1 MIELDRQVLAQR
13 ERRTDYTGI
22 NPMSG
27 GQEDT
32 EHQHLDTGVRDLEQG
47 LTLLL
52 RDWRVYFREKV
63 FPVSTSLS
71 ELRKFYHNYSGKKF
85 ISTKL
90 FALSLYKYQALLVIF
105 LTSERLLVERV
116 NSFRNIFLCLIHV
129 RTTFGVINKSCLKES
144 LLHLCK

>member
-1 MIELDRQVLAQR
+1 MNTNIWTSGHWSQGQK
-13 ERRTDYTGI
+13 
-22 NPMSG
+22 MSG
-27 GQEDT
+27 RHWKLNTGN
-32 EHQHLDTGVRDLEQG
+32 QHLDTESEVKNRNSAAVLQV
-47 LTLLL
+47 
-52 RDWRVYFREKV
+52 WRVMRAYFREKV

-71 ELRKFYHNYSGKKF
+71 ELRKFYHNYSEKKF